1 MRIIVGM
8 TGGIAA
14 YKSAG
19 LVRLLVEAGHSVQVV
34 ATQNALKFIGA
45 ATLEA
50 LSKNPVES
58 DLWSD
63 VESVKHIDLAK
74 SADLVIVA
82 PATASFIARYAAG
95 LADDLLGNILL
106 ATEAKVTI
114 APAMHTEMWHHEATM
129 ANIALLRSRGVEVIE
144 PDSGRLTGVDS
155 GIGRLPEPKSIIAQ
169 ALSSP
174 RQKDLIGKR
183 ILVTAGGTQEPI
195 DPVRF
200 IGNRSS
206 GKQGIAIATAA
217 RDRGAEVLLITANL
231 EQKVSGV
238 NTLTGKSAVE
248 MKTAVDQNLEW
259 SDCLIMTAAV
269 ADYSPE
275 KASGSKLKK
284 ESIGQEQSL
293 VLTQNADIL
302 ASASKALRENG
313 KISVGFAA
321 ETTTDL
327 DQAATVKL
335 KRKGCSIL
343 VANDVSNGK
352 VFGEDSTSV
361 LIITELGDSVRAN
374 GSKLEVAHQLLDVI
388 SDML

>member
-1 MRIIVGM
+1 MRIIVGV

-19 LVRLLVEAGHSVQVV
+19 LVRLLAEAGHSVQVV

-63 VESVKHIDLAK
+63 IESVKHVDLAK

-95 LADDLLGNILL
+95 LADDLLGNVLL
-106 ATEAKVTI
+106 ATKAKVAI
-114 APAMHTEMWHHEATM
+114 APAMHTEMWQHESTT
-129 ANIALLRSRGVEVIE
+129 ANIATLKSRGVTVIE
-144 PDSGRLTGVDS
+144 PDSGRLTGDDTGV
-155 GIGRLPEPKSIIAQ
+155 GRLPEPESIIAQ
-169 ALSSP
+169 ALSSVRP
-174 RQKDLIGKR
+174 KDLIGKK

-206 GKQGIAIATAA
+206 GKQGIAIASAA
-217 RDRGAEVLLITANL
+217 RERGAEVRLIAANL
-231 EQKVSGV
+231 NHDLHGLSSIPA
-238 NTLTGKSAVE
+238 NTAAE
-248 MKTAVDQNLEW
+248 MKSVVDKNLDW
-259 SDCLIMTAAV
+259 ADCLIMTAAV
-269 ADYSPE
+269 ADYSP
-275 KASGSKLKK
+275 ADVSAIKLKK
-284 ESIGQEQSL
+284 ESIGQEQKLS
-293 VLTQNADIL
+293 LTQTLDIL
-302 ASASKALRENG
+302 TNASIKLKEQG

-321 ETTTDL
+321 ETSADL
-327 DQAATVKL
+327 EQAARSKL
-335 KRKGCSIL
+335 LSKGCNVL
-343 VANDVSNGK
+343 VANNVSNGR
-352 VFGEDSTSV
+352 VFGSDSTTV
-361 LIITELGDSVRAN
+361 LIVTDRGETVSASGR
-374 GSKLEVAHQLLDVI
+374 KLDVAHQLLDVI

>member
-1 MRIIVGM
+1 MRIIVGV

-34 ATQNALKFIGA
+34 VTQNALKFIGA

-114 APAMHTEMWHHEATM
+114 APAMHTEMWQHEATM
-129 ANIALLRSRGVEVIE
+129 ANIALLRSRGVQVIE

-155 GIGRLPEPKSIIAQ
+155 GIGRLPEPESIIAQ

-174 RQKDLIGKR
+174 RRKDLIGKK

-238 NTLTGKSAVE
+238 NILTGNSAVE

-275 KASGSKLKK
+275 KVSGSKLKK
-284 ESIGQEQSL
+284 ELIGQEQSL

-302 ASASKALRENG
+302 ASASMVLRENG

-335 KRKGCSIL
+335 KSKGCNIL

-361 LIITELGDSVRAN
+361 FIITELGDSVRAN